1 MKMEKLRKIIESQNW
16 DFNAEESSDGSY
28 IFTLFDFGKFGK
40 DLTTEF
46 TLAKY
51 SVINFLNAL
60 DCFIENYDVDYETY
74 LWLDNMGHGTRG
86 APYCIR
92 DILEENEE
100 YLSRLEKLSDCIHIY
115 M

>member
-16 DFNAEESSDGSY
+16 DFNAEESPDGSY

-86 APYCIR
+86 APYCIQ

-100 YLSRLEKLSDCIHIY
+100 YLSRLEKLSDCIHIC